1 MLRCKDLANGDLDP
15 DNPWSDLLSSVAWA
29 IISTH
34 HTTIGAT
41 PGQMIFRR
49 DMVHPLVHVVDWD
62 LVKKRK
68 AKMLLQS
75 NASENKKRLKYS
87 YQKGQ
92 KVLIVNKDIKRKL
105 SCKPLDLLLNR
116 E

>member
-1 MLRCKDLANGDLDP
+1 
-15 DNPWSDLLSSVAWA
+15 
-29 IISTH
+29 
-34 HTTIGAT
+34 
-41 PGQMIFRR
+41 
-49 DMVHPLVHVVDWD
+49 MVHPIVHVVDWD

-105 SCKPLDLLLNR
+105 SCPTFGPYTISEVHPDTGNVTIKKGSVEQRINIRRIKPFCPSS
-116 E
+116 ESI